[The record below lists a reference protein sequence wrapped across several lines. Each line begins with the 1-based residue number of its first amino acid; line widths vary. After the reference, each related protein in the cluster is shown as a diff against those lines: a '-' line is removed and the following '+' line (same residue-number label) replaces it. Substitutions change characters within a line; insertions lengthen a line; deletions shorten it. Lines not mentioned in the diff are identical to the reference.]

1 MKIYKLKYLS
11 VFATLIFTAPVLYS
25 QNGFVTLGANH
36 SGNGGTLSYSVGQLV
51 YKTQS
56 GSNGNIN
63 QGVQQPYEIFT
74 VAIAEE
80 NSDISVSIFP
90 NPTLDMLIININD
103 VDSKNLNYQLY
114 DIQGKLLI
122 RHNIFKNQTKITT
135 ENLPASTYGLK
146 INSENK
152 PIQSFKIIKN

>member
-11 VFATLIFTAPVLYS
+11 VFAALIFTAPVLYS
-25 QNGFVTLGANH
+25 QNGFVTLGGNH
-36 SGNGGTLSYSVGQLV
+36 SGTGGTLSYSLGQLV

-63 QGVQQPYEIFT
+63 QGVQQPYEIFS
-74 VAIAEE
+74 VSIAEE
-80 NSDISVSIFP
+80 FSDISISIFP
-90 NPTLDMLIININD
+90 NPTLDMLIINISD

-122 RHNIFKNQTKITT
+122 RHNIIKNQTKITT
-135 ENLPASTYGLK
+135 ENLPVSTYVLK

>member
-1 MKIYKLKYLS
+1 MSLHKIKFLFI
-11 VFATLIFTAPVLYS
+11 FASLIFTAPELYS
-25 QNGFVTLGANH
+25 QNGFVTLGGNT

-51 YKTQS
+51 YKSQT
-56 GSNGNIN
+56 GFNGNIN

-80 NSDISVSIFP
+80 FLDISVSIFP

-103 VDSKNLNYQLY
+103 VDSKTLNYQLY

-135 ENLPASTYGLK
+135 ENLPASTYVLK